1 MRTLVVRE
9 HGAIERSELG
19 SEVSLLHALDAR
31 RGDRPVFSWRW
42 PTRLKAK
49 SYVGVIRLPRTT
61 IEILPK
67 VEADD
72 ARVRSNLLYML
83 AVAGRVP
90 FRERDLAA
98 LATAK
103 MPLLEAL
110 MAIFARRLVDELRR
124 GAQRGYVRLRQDSV
138 VIRGKLLVGLS
149 EKKRPGRTDLW
160 VVDRDE
166 LVVDTP
172 LNRVLKR
179 ACRLLLPLTRI
190 PATQSALRESL
201 LYYADVTDRVVSSA
215 DFESVKVD
223 RNSARFEPLLAFA
236 RLVIAG
242 ASPAPMGGSEQTFSL
257 LFPMDRLFEEFV
269 GRLLLRHARELGIPR
284 GDIELQGR
292 ARRRHLLRGASGELL
307 YRLKPDV
314 LIHRDGAPGV
324 LLDAKWK
331 ALDPRHSHDGVA
343 QGDIY
348 QMYAYTVHYG
358 CPDGVLLYPA
368 VDGVCARSLAF
379 VGPPAPQDAR
389 IRVAFMDV
397 RRDLLRERA
406 RSIEELSDL
415 VLDPAA

>member
-19 SEVSLLHALDAR
+19 SELRLLHALDGR
-31 RGDRPVFSWRW
+31 REDRPVFSWSR

-49 SYVGVIRLPRTT
+49 SYVGVIQLPRTT

-83 AVAGRVP
+83 TVAGRVP
-90 FRERDLAA
+90 FRERDLAS

-110 MAIFARRLVDELRR
+110 MAIFSRRLVDELRR
-124 GAQRGYVRLRQDSV
+124 GAERGYRRLRQDSV

-166 LVVDTP
+166 LVVDTV
-172 LNRVLKR
+172 LNRILKR
-179 ACRLLLPLTRI
+179 ACRLLLRLTRI

-215 DFESVKVD
+215 DFESVSLD
-223 RNSARFEPLLAFA
+223 RNSARFEPLLTFA
-236 RLVIAG
+236 RLVISG
-242 ASPAPMGGSEQTFSL
+242 ASPSPMGGKEQTFSL
-257 LFPMDRLFEEFV
+257 LFPMDRLFEDFV
-269 GRLLLRHARELGIPR
+269 GRFLLRHAQELGMR
-284 GDIELQGR
+284 HRDIELQGR
-292 ARRRHLLRGASGELL
+292 GRRRHLLRSNDGELH
-307 YRLKPDV
+307 YRLKPDI
-314 LIHRDGAPGV
+314 LIHREGAPRV
-324 LLDAKWK
+324 LVDTKWK
-331 ALDPRHSHDGVA
+331 ALDPSYSHDGVA

-348 QMYAYTVHYG
+348 QMYAYAVHYG
-358 CPDGVLLYPA
+358 CSEAVLLYPA
-368 VDGVCARSLAF
+368 VDGVSARSLAF
-379 VGPPAPQDAR
+379 VGPPAPLGTR

-397 RRDLLRERA
+397 RRDLLRERW
-406 RSIEELSDL
+406 RSVEELGG
-415 VLDPAA
+415 VLLDAAA